1 MGRSDQPG
9 DGYDAF
15 FAECLPVVLLLGR
28 RLTGSSFDAQD
39 IAIEALGRAFAH
51 WGRVRR
57 LDYRQAWVLRV
68 AVNLVIG
75 QSRKTRPAPRAGRD
89 EGIDV
94 AETVVLREA
103 LVAALRQLPRRQREA
118 VALRYLAD
126 LSEREAAAAMG
137 VSTGSVKTH
146 LSRGLNALRQALGAD
161 SWMEGRQLGLE
172 QR

>member
-1 MGRSDQPG
+1 MARSDQLD

-15 FAECLPVVLLLGR
+15 FAECLPVVLLFGR

-39 IAIEALGRAFAH
+39 IATEALGRAFAH
-51 WGRVRR
+51 WGRVQR

-75 QSRKTRPAPRAGRD
+75 ESRRTRPAPRAGPD
-89 EGIDV
+89 EGVDV

-103 LVAALRQLPRRQREA
+103 LVAALRQLPGRRREA

-146 LSRGLNALRQALGAD
+146 LSRGLNALKRALGPD
-161 SWMEGRQLGLE
+161 SPIEGGRLGLK
-172 QR
+172 